1 MKERTKGI
9 LKQLLEIIRFILF
22 IPAGFIAGTIV
33 KFPLLLL
40 GRIKESLLTSNVDN
54 LLTDLWQ
61 TVQSLQIFGE
71 TQIWQTL
78 IFYLVCFYA
87 SFFIK
92 PKFLSSKYFILA
104 WSLILSFNVFIS
116 ISELSNPKHSTR
128 LSIIIDALSPVGVLI
143 YLIKDK
149 RNNFLKLN
157 QSN

>member
-78 IFYLVCFYA
+78 IFCLHF
-87 SFFIK
+87 
-92 PKFLSSKYFILA
+92 
-104 WSLILSFNVFIS
+104 
-116 ISELSNPKHSTR
+116 
-128 LSIIIDALSPVGVLI
+128 
-143 YLIKDK
+143 
-149 RNNFLKLN
+149 
-157 QSN
+157 